1 MKLDA
6 TCLAEM
12 RQLTGRNPEDLPGGS
27 TVEPFFF
34 LMCLHGWA
42 IFLIRRNSCASRTEY
57 AVSKR
62 MTLVEYQ
69 ALVGKLPFGKGL
81 PTAVYV
87 IREADSDYGRELNQ
101 LVAMLVARHELGE
114 QFNVIKFRTDELK
127 ASFLSYPEF
136 MDDAHP
142 ALRHAVTIDLVT
154 GKARHTDY
162 ADNHNPPILHRKET
176 SLAPE
181 HPRRAD
187 FAALTRAEEA
197 AGLYEHTATI
207 GFKLNW
213 ERLLA
218 EKGVCIVGHSLKQ
231 REDKEGP
238 VMNRN
243 LFIERHKTA
252 MTRYDLSKPV
262 KTLLEY
268 GMLKAE
274 ATFFD
279 YGCGQ
284 GSDVRGLQ
292 GLGHDADG
300 WDPVHRPA
308 TAKRATD
315 IVNMGYVL
323 NVIEDP
329 AERLEALVDAF
340 RHAKRLLVVSG
351 LINETVDTATARQY
365 GDGVLTRANTFQ
377 KFFEQQELQQY
388 IEDALDV
395 TAVPVALGV
404 FYVFRDPAEH
414 QDFISAR
421 TRRAVDWTQISA
433 RLGLGGPQTLWKSLY
448 EEHKELVGG
457 FGKLTL
463 ELGRIPESTEYEGLA
478 EISERLG
485 SPKRALRAYV
495 QGGGAEGVDW
505 EQVRVRFGIGQP
517 PKRQW
522 ELLYEQHKELLD
534 RFWNLMLQLGRL
546 PEPGE
551 FPQTGEM
558 REKVGSPK
566 QALRM
571 FIQKGGAEDVKR
583 AAENRR
589 RDLLVYVAL
598 ANLRKKVPFG
608 HLSQTLRWDIRE
620 FFGNYTRALEKGIE
634 LLYAA
639 GDTGEIE
646 LACEEL
652 KVGWQ
657 DEQALYLH
665 RSVLDELPP
674 VLRAY
679 VGCATA
685 LFGDVSQA
693 DIIKLHKASG
703 KATFLV
709 YDDFEGKPLPELR
722 QRIKVNL
729 RTRWVQVFDHNADGQ
744 LLYFKERFLSASHP
758 RRAEMEAFSTKLRK
772 LGVLDT
778 AVFGPTKKG
787 LVELREKAGLNENLN
802 RKRSSHS
809 VMVAAGL
816 V

>member
-1 MKLDA
+1 VNLQEYQGCLDKL
-6 TCLAEM
+6 TFGK
-12 RQLTGRNPEDLPGGS
+12 RLPGALYVARDTGS
-27 TVEPFFF
+27 D
-34 LMCLHGWA
+34 
-42 IFLIRRNSCASRTEY
+42 
-57 AVSKR
+57 
-62 MTLVEYQ
+62 
-69 ALVGKLPFGKGL
+69 FG
-81 PTAVYV
+81 P
-87 IREADSDYGRELNQ
+87 ELNQ
-101 LVAMLVARHELGE
+101 LLAQLAVVFEVGPE
-114 QFNVIKFRTDELK
+114 FNLIKFRTDELK
-127 ASFLSYPEF
+127 VSFLSYPDF
-136 MDDAHP
+136 MDDPHP
-142 ALRHAVTIDLVT
+142 ALRHAVTIDLAS

-162 ADNHNPPILHRKET
+162 AGNLNPPILHRKEAF
-176 SLAPE
+176 LAPE
-181 HPRRAD
+181 HPRRAG
-187 FAALTRAEEA
+187 FAALTKAEEA
-197 AGLYEHTATI
+197 AGLYERTATI

-213 ERLLA
+213 ERLLR
-218 EKGVCIVGHSLKQ
+218 EKGVVIQGHSVRKV
-231 REDKEGP
+231 EDSTPHPGPFPGRGGEGNGGRAEKEGAI
-238 VMNRN
+238 VVD
-243 LFIERHKTA
+243 RHKTA
-252 MTRYDLSKPV
+252 LTRYELSKPV
-262 KTLLEY
+262 KSLLEY
-268 GMLKAE
+268 GMLKSST
-274 ATFFD
+274 TFFD

-292 GLGHDADG
+292 GLGHDANG
-300 WDPVHRPA
+300 WDPVHRPDGQ
-308 TAKRATD
+308 KREAD
-315 IVNMGYVL
+315 VVNLGYVL

-329 AERLEALVDAF
+329 AERLEALVEAF
-340 RHAKRLLVVSG
+340 RHAKRLLVVAG
-351 LINETVDTATARQY
+351 LINETVDTATTRVF

-448 EEHKELVGG
+448 EEHKELLGD
-457 FGKLTL
+457 FGKLAL
-463 ELGRIPESTEYEGLA
+463 ELGRIPEPTEFTPLA
-478 EISERLG
+478 EINERLG

-495 QGGGAEGVDW
+495 QGGGAEGVEW
-505 EQVRVRFGIGQP
+505 EQVRVQFGIGQP
-517 PKRQW
+517 RKRHW
-522 ELLYEQHKELLD
+522 EVIYETHQDLLD
-534 RFWNLMLQLGRL
+534 GFWSVMLQLGRL
-546 PEPGE
+546 PEPEE
-551 FPQTGEM
+551 FPQTGEL

-571 FIQKGGAEDVKR
+571 FVQKGGAEEVKR

-729 RTRWVQVFDHNADGQ
+729 RTRWVQVFDHSADGQ
-744 LLYFKERFLSASHP
+744 LLYFKERFVGANHP
-758 RRAEMEAFSTKLRK
+758 RRSEMAAFSAKLKK
-772 LGVLDT
+772 LGLSETVML
-778 AVFGPTKKG
+778 GPTKKG
-787 LVELREKAGLNENLN
+787 LAELCEKAGLNENLN
-802 RKRSSHS
+802 RKRSSGTKQS
-809 VMVAAGL
+809 C
-816 V
+816 